1 MKYMNH
7 IKLGLLAVTFACAGT
22 VFTSCEDDITINA
35 VNTEKLDTV
44 DGVYG
49 YVRSAAGARELTSI
63 SLFGDKSGTGHL
75 YFELSKAAE
84 KDITVTF
91 KVDATALEVYNAAHG
106 TSYAMY
112 PADKLSLANGG
123 TVTVKTGEKKSGA
136 VELTINAGG
145 SIGSTYAVA
154 VSATAK

>member
-49 YVRSAAGARELTSI
+49 QLPEHANL
-63 SLFGDKSGTGHL
+63 LQF
-75 YFELSKAAE
+75 
-84 KDITVTF
+84 
-91 KVDATALEVYNAAHG
+91 
-106 TSYAMY
+106 
-112 PADKLSLANGG
+112 LSLGIKPVRDIFILN
-123 TVTVKTGEKKSGA
+123 
-136 VELTINAGG
+136 
-145 SIGSTYAVA
+145 
-154 VSATAK
+154 

>member
-49 YVRSAAGARELTSI
+49 YVDQLPEHANLLQFLS
-63 SLFGDKSGTGHL
+63 SGINPVR
-75 YFELSKAAE
+75 
-84 KDITVTF
+84 DIF
-91 KVDATALEVYNAAHG
+91 ILN
-106 TSYAMY
+106 
-112 PADKLSLANGG
+112 
-123 TVTVKTGEKKSGA
+123 
-136 VELTINAGG
+136 
-145 SIGSTYAVA
+145 
-154 VSATAK
+154 

>member
-49 YVRSAAGARELTSI
+49 YVRSDRKSTRLNSSHAR
-63 SLFGDKSGTGHL
+63 
-75 YFELSKAAE
+75 
-84 KDITVTF
+84 
-91 KVDATALEVYNAAHG
+91 
-106 TSYAMY
+106 
-112 PADKLSLANGG
+112 
-123 TVTVKTGEKKSGA
+123 
-136 VELTINAGG
+136 
-145 SIGSTYAVA
+145 
-154 VSATAK
+154 